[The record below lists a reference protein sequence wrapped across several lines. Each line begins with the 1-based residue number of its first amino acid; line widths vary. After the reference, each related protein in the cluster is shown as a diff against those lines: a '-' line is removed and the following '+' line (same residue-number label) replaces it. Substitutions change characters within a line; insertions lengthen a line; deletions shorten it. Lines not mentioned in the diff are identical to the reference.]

1 VVRFVSVLAA
11 RRRPTAPVHI
21 PTEYPPA
28 PLSATIL
35 RFRCPHCGRGAVL
48 TGLFSMN
55 ERCPVCGFVFMRGN
69 PAYFSGAI
77 FINYLLGAGVSI
89 AVFLSVL
96 AATWPNV
103 PWNVLAY
110 GAPVG
115 VLIIV
120 LLLHPVSKMILL
132 TVDVRMRP
140 ITEDE
145 LMGKARPTGDAV
157 S

>member
-1 VVRFVSVLAA
+1 MLRAVAA
-11 RRRPTAPVHI
+11 FRLTAPSLKAWPSGGATV
-21 PTEYPPA
+21 T
-28 PLSATIL
+28 SAFAL
-35 RFRCPHCGRGAVL
+35 GRSRCMNSVA
-48 TGLFSMN
+48 FSMN

-89 AVFLSVL
+89 AVFLAVL

-132 TVDVRMRP
+132 TVDVRMLLQRGGLRSGS
-140 ITEDE
+140 TD
-145 LMGKARPTGDAV
+145 LAG
-157 S
+157 

>member
-1 VVRFVSVLAA
+1 MKN
-11 RRRPTAPVHI
+11 RRV
-21 PTEYPPA
+21 EYPAA
-28 PLSATIL
+28 PLSATVL

-48 TGLFSMN
+48 SGLFSTH
-55 ERCPVCGFVFMRGN
+55 ERCTVCGFVFKRGN

-77 FINYLLGAGVSI
+77 FINYLLGAGASI
-89 AVFLSVL
+89 VAFLVL
-96 AATWPNV
+96 LVATWPRV

-110 GAPVG
+110 AGPVG
-115 VLIIV
+115 ALVIV

-132 TVDVRMRP
+132 AVDVRMRP

-145 LMGKARPTGDAV
+145 LVGHSSPAGDGV